1 MYSYFYTAEGKV
13 LAKER
18 QESAVAFYN
27 SLYEE
32 VKSSYENGKEELGK
46 VLK

>member
-1 MYSYFYTAEGKV
+1 VYSNFYTAGGKV

-27 SLYEE
+27 SLYDE
-32 VKSSYENGKEELGK
+32 VKASYENGKEELGK